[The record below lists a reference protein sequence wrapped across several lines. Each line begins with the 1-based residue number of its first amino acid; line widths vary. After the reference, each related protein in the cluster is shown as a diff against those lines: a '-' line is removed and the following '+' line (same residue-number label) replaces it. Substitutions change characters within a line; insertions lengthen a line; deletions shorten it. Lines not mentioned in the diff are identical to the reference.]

1 MDVDLVWLSG
11 PDMEQKGYH
20 LINFSCFKIKCP
32 LGVNERVEDS
42 SLAYKHTIEYAD
54 KLSGNTC
61 DR

>member
-1 MDVDLVWLSG
+1 
-11 PDMEQKGYH
+11 MEQKGYH